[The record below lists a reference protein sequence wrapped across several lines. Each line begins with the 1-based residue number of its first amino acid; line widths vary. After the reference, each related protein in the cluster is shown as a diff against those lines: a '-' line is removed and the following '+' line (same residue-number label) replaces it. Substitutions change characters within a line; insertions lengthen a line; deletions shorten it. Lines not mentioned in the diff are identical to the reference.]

1 MKRMAAGAAVL
12 ALLVCGTAV
21 LRAEEGHGGD
31 RRRDGDGE
39 KRKEGDGE
47 RRKEGHGEDGGGGA
61 RRVEL
66 AGSFFKTDSG
76 ALGFK
81 GGEGQFM
88 VVAAEGAHGEI
99 KEALKNAD
107 ATLIGKG
114 SFNVKGQAKKDSGGK
129 YWLAIEW
136 LGRRDGDGERRKEGD
151 GERRKE
157 GDGERRKEGDGE
169 RRKEGHDR
177 K

>member
-47 RRKEGHGEDGGGGA
+47 RRKEGHGEDGGGA